1 MQLISISSVS
11 AGIQEGLSQDGIKQI
26 CLCLGKVSLGLQLS
40 FLVCLYIS
48 GRLQVT

>member
-1 MQLISISSVS
+1 MQLISISAYLRASRRDCLRMES
-11 AGIQEGLSQDGIKQI
+11 KQI

-40 FLVCLYIS
+40 SLVCLYIS